1 MPLPLL
7 PILLG
12 LGGAGLGAVKG
23 ATDGKKDNMLSSM
36 LMGGGLGAAGGL
48 AAPMLGGAMG
58 LGAAKAGAGGS
69 GGFLPNYDNLEGFR
83 RPQKTPLPYRPDE
96 MGAGSMYD
104 VGALRGLAGG
114 GSKGLFSG
122 MMNKQ
127 NMLNFAGDALGGMG
141 QQQQPQQQQPLYMP
155 ETQFSAGP
163 IAPASNTMMPY
174 MQGY

>member
-12 LGGAGLGAVKG
+12 LAGAGLGAAKG
-23 ATDGKKDNMLSSM
+23 ATDGKKGNMLSSM
-36 LMGGGLGAAGGL
+36 LIGGGLGAAGGL

-58 LGAAKAGAGGS
+58 LGAAKAGAAGAI
-69 GGFLPNYDNLEGFR
+69 
-83 RPQKTPLPYRPDE
+83 KA
-96 MGAGSMYD
+96 GAGSELAGG
-104 VGALRGLAGG
+104 GALRGLATEIPMKN
-114 GSKGLFSG
+114 SLFSNL
-122 MMNKQ
+122 MNKQ

-141 QQQQPQQQQPLYMP
+141 QQQQPHQQQPLYMP